1 MTEGQQPRTAEISRK
16 TTETEITLGLTVDGT
31 GKTSIGTGVGFLDHM
46 LTLFSVHGGFDLE
59 ISASGDLEVDD
70 HHTVEDVGICLGQ
83 AFSEALG
90 NKAGINRYGSAYVP
104 MDETLARVVVDFSNR
119 PYLHYGVELADQ
131 KVGTF
136 DTILAKEFL
145 RALAL
150 HGGLTLHVDL
160 IHGEN
165 AHHIIEA
172 IFKAL
177 GRAVSGA
184 AARRRGSAAVLSSK
198 GSL

>member
-1 MTEGQQPRTAEISRK
+1 
-16 TTETEITLGLTVDGT
+16 
-31 GKTSIGTGVGFLDHM
+31 
-46 LTLFSVHGGFDLE
+46 
-59 ISASGDLEVDD
+59 
-70 HHTVEDVGICLGQ
+70 
-83 AFSEALG
+83 
-90 NKAGINRYGSAYVP
+90 

-119 PYLHYGVELADQ
+119 PYLHYDVDLADQ

-172 IFKAL
+172 VFKAL
-177 GRAVSGA
+177 GRAVKEA
-184 AARRRGSAAVLSSK
+184 TAARAGTTAVLSSK

>member
-1 MTEGQQPRTAEISRK
+1 MTSQQRSRTAEIQRK
-16 TTETEITLGLTVDGT
+16 TAETDISLSLEIDGT
-31 GKTSIGTGVGFLDHM
+31 GVASISTGVGFLDHM
-46 LTLFSVHGGFDLE
+46 LTLFTVHGSFDLKV
-59 ISASGDLEVDD
+59 SATGDLNVDD

-83 AFSEALG
+83 AFYNALG
-90 NKAGINRYGSAYVP
+90 DKGGINRYGFSFVP

-119 PYLHYGVELADQ
+119 PYLHYGVDLSDQ

-136 DTILAKEFL
+136 DTILAKEFM

-172 IFKAL
+172 VFKAL
-177 GRAVSGA
+177 GRAVNEA
-184 AARRRGSAAVLSSK
+184 TARREGTTKVLSSK

>member
-1 MTEGQQPRTAEISRK
+1 MKVDKRPRTAKIKRK
-16 TTETEITLGLTVDGT
+16 TSETDISLSLTIEGS
-31 GKTSIGTGVGFLDHM
+31 GSSSIKTGVGFLDHM
-46 LTLFSVHGGFDLE
+46 LTLFSVHGLFDLE
-59 ISASGDLEVDD
+59 IKARGDLNVDD

-83 AFSEALG
+83 AFFNVLG
-90 NKAGINRYGSAYVP
+90 DKGGINRYGCSYVP
-104 MDETLARVVVDFSNR
+104 MDETLARVVIDFSNR
-119 PYLHYGVELADQ
+119 PYLHYGVDLADQ

-150 HGGLTLHVDL
+150 HAGMTLHVDL

-172 IFKAL
+172 VFKAL
-177 GRAVSGA
+177 GRAVCEA
-184 AARRRGSAAVLSSK
+184 SALRQGDTAVLSSK

>member
-1 MTEGQQPRTAEISRK
+1 MKEDKRPRRAEISRK
-16 TTETEITLGLTVDGT
+16 TSETDISLSLTIDGS
-31 GKTSIGTGVGFLDHM
+31 GTSSISTGVGFLDHM
-46 LTLFSVHGGFDLE
+46 LTLFSVHGSFDLE
-59 ISASGDLEVDD
+59 IKASGDLDVDD

-83 AFSEALG
+83 AFHSGLG
-90 NKAGINRYGSAYVP
+90 DKGGINRYGHSYVP
-104 MDETLARVVVDFSNR
+104 MDETLARVVVDISNR
-119 PYLHYGVELADQ
+119 PFLHYGVDLADQ

-150 HGGLTLHVDL
+150 HAGMTLHVDL

-172 IFKAL
+172 VFKAF
-177 GRAVSGA
+177 GRAVSEASSPRQGDT
-184 AARRRGSAAVLSSK
+184 AVLSSK

>member
-1 MTEGQQPRTAEISRK
+1 MTEGQRPRMAEISRK
-16 TTETEITLGLTVDGT
+16 TNETDIALKLTIDGI
-31 GKTSIGTGVGFLDHM
+31 GNGSIDTGVGFLDHM
-46 LTLFSVHGGFDLE
+46 LTLFCVHGAFDLN
-59 ISASGDLEVDD
+59 ISANGDLEVDD
-70 HHTVEDVGICLGQ
+70 HHTVEDVGICLGE
-83 AFSEALG
+83 AFHDCLG
-90 NKAGINRYGSAYVP
+90 SKAGINRYGSAYVP
-104 MDETLARVVVDFSNR
+104 MDETLARVVADFSNR
-119 PYLHYGVELADQ
+119 PYLHYNVALSDQ

-145 RALAL
+145 RALVL
-150 HGGLTLHVDL
+150 HAGLTLHVDL

-177 GRAVSGA
+177 GRAIGDA
-184 AARRRGSAAVLSSK
+184 AARRSGTKAVLSSK